1 MVIQGMPFVPGEA
14 AGQITY
20 DPAEASDSH
29 ILVLPYAD
37 TFSLEQIPAGL
48 VVLGGAP
55 LAHPLIQLQQLGV
68 PTILL
73 NKAEGDAL
81 HTGYPFHLDGTS
93 GVLSPAS
100 AHREGTRVAR
110 AGHHTGRVR
119 TRDGVPVH
127 LRATVT
133 GEMGA
138 RTAREVQADA
148 VGLVHSE
155 YLTPA
160 LARMPDQA
168 YYERAFGAI
177 CQAAAP
183 LPVTIRLLDISVD
196 KKPAWL
202 GNLAGLTGLLGLQ
215 GSRLYDIPPVKS
227 VVESQAAALATLARH
242 HDLRVVIPFVNSPEE
257 YRHWRNRLRRWLPPV
272 IPLGP
277 MVETP
282 AAALSLHQLEEVA
295 DFVSI
300 GTNDLMQCFFGADR
314 DIPQVAGHLDPYAP
328 SLYRL
333 FRVATRDVNVTRV
346 QLCGLL
352 QQLPGVLPI
361 LIGLGFRRFSV
372 SPRLVP
378 LLSEVVSNTDSRKA
392 HGLAQQVCEAQ
403 DSQAVR
409 ELLGFSGSGEQPT
422 VPWQVGS
429 VRLGLR

>member
-14 AGQITY
+14 AGRLTY
-20 DPAEASDSH
+20 DPAEVSDSH

-37 TFSLEQIPAGL
+37 TFSLERIPAGL

-68 PTILL
+68 PTVLL
-73 NKAEGDAL
+73 HARQGEAL
-81 HTGYPFHLDGTS
+81 RAGEHFHLDGTS
-93 GVLSPAS
+93 GVLGPAGPRQAGS
-100 AHREGTRVAR
+100 HTRKMT
-110 AGHHTGRVR
+110 HHTGRVR

-138 RTAREVQADA
+138 QTAREVQADA
-148 VGLVHSE
+148 IGLVHSE

-168 YYERAFGAI
+168 YYEKAFGAI
-177 CQAAAP
+177 CQAAGP
-183 LPVTIRLLDISVD
+183 LPVTVRLLDISVD

-202 GNLAGLTGLLGLQ
+202 GELAGLTGLLGLQ

-242 HDLRVVIPFVNSPEE
+242 YDLRVVIPFVNSPEE
-257 YRHWRNRLRRWLPPV
+257 FRHWRNRLRRWLPPV

-282 AAALSLHQLEEVA
+282 AAALSLQQLDAVA

-333 FRVATRDVNVTRV
+333 LQVATGDVNVSRV

-378 LLSEVVSNTDSRKA
+378 LLSEVVAATDSRKA
-392 HGLAQQVCEAQ
+392 HERAERVCAAR
-403 DSQAVR
+403 DSLAVR
-409 ELLGFSGSGEQPT
+409 ELLGFGQGGGEPA
-422 VPWQVGS
+422 VPWQVGE

>member
-14 AGQITY
+14 AGRITY
-20 DPAEASDSH
+20 EPADASDSH
-29 ILVLPYAD
+29 ILVLPYAE
-37 TFSLEQIPAGL
+37 TFSLERIPAGL

-68 PTILL
+68 PTVLL
-73 NKAEGDAL
+73 HARQGDAL
-81 HTGYPFHLDGTS
+81 HPGEHFHLDGTS
-93 GVLSPAS
+93 GVLSPAAGRPERS
-100 AHREGTRVAR
+100 QVQRVAR
-110 AGHHTGRVR
+110 QSGRVR

-133 GEMGA
+133 GELGA
-138 RTAREVQADA
+138 RTARDVEADA
-148 VGLVHSE
+148 IGLVHSE

-168 YYERAFGAI
+168 YYEKAFGAI
-177 CQAAAP
+177 CRAAEP
-183 LPVTIRLLDISVD
+183 LPVTVRLLDISVD

-202 GNLAGLTGLLGLQ
+202 GELAGLTGLLGLQ

-227 VVESQAAALATLARH
+227 VVEAQAAALATLARH
-242 HDLRVVIPFVNSPEE
+242 YELRVVIPFVNSPEE
-257 YRHWRNRLRRWLPPV
+257 FRHWRNRLRRWLPPV

-282 AAALSLHQLEEVA
+282 AAALSLQQLDAVA

-333 FRVATRDVNVTRV
+333 LQVATRDVNVTRV

-352 QQLPGVLPI
+352 QQLPGVLPV

-378 LLSEVVSNTDSRKA
+378 LLSEVVAATDSRRA
-392 HGLAQQVCEAQ
+392 YEQAQRICAAR
-403 DSQAVR
+403 DSQEVR
-409 ELLGFSGSGEQPT
+409 ALLGFGPGGDEPA
-422 VPWQVGS
+422 VPWQVGE